1 MWKRGIMT
9 ISYCVLIRLHSWFKE
24 ADMITFR
31 TKFEAM
37 ATFDPSVA
45 VIRPCCTFISVLSS
59 YIWVGSF
66 RSSTITSTSSD
77 ENDSASAYICSRLLL
92 LERVEVYKD
101 LRLSRL
107 VSDLSPVLM
116 KIYGSLIVT
125 LSTSGSTSD
134 DTYTAFVNLSLK
146 LTLLEV
152 ISVDFHVN

>member
-92 LERVEVYKD
+92 LE
-101 LRLSRL
+101 
-107 VSDLSPVLM
+107 
-116 KIYGSLIVT
+116 
-125 LSTSGSTSD
+125 
-134 DTYTAFVNLSLK
+134 
-146 LTLLEV
+146 
-152 ISVDFHVN
+152 